1 MKEACSLFCLSS
13 PTTVSCLSPFRTLSS
28 CSQTPLLLLYPIYI
42 HTTYTSTHTYIFR
55 SRFPTWEKASRHI
68 CLPESGWFLSP
79 SWFLLPFIFWQISLF
94 ILLSGWIKS
103 YCVCICVGMH
113 AHRVCFCC
121 MHTRVVCFLYAQVVC
136 ACVCTHLSYHIFST
150 RSFISG
156 PLSSSHLL
164 GFIRCTTINT
174 DVCVASATVWRDL
187 WFPWVSVH
195 AQHSCVEGQL

>member
-28 CSQTPLLLLYPIYI
+28 CSQTPLLLLYPIFI

-79 SWFLLPFIFWQISLF
+79 SWSLLPFIFWQISLF

-113 AHRVCFCC
+113 AHRVCFCVCTRVLCAFC
-121 MHTRVVCFLYAQVVC
+121 MHMWSVHVC
-136 ACVCTHLSYHIFST
+136 ARIYHITF
-150 RSFISG
+150 
-156 PLSSSHLL
+156 PLLVHLFL
-164 GFIRCTTINT
+164 
-174 DVCVASATVWRDL
+174 DL
-187 WFPWVSVH
+187 
-195 AQHSCVEGQL
+195 